1 MVVAGE
7 LEGRVQEQLEIGAV
21 VETVAG
27 LVVAGLVVA
36 GLVVVAEQE
45 REVAPGQVLEVEG
58 ELEVAVSLVEVVG
71 RAFAVA

>member
-21 VETVAG
+21 VET
-27 LVVAGLVVA
+27 VAGLVVA